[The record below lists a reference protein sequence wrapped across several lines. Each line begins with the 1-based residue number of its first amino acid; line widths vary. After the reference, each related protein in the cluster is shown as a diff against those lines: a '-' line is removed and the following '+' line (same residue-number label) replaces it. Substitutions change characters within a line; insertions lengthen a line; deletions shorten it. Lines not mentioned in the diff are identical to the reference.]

1 MTGST
6 SSPDAG
12 KRLRG
17 ERLRVRLSTR
27 EVERLSQAIAQ
38 QKNNQEYSIS
48 HAWLTDVENGEF
60 TPSFYKLYSLS
71 LIYGRTLNEVMG
83 FFGLHVSDFG
93 KDQQSLKLPRT
104 HLVGIAVDET
114 SPTITAP
121 VELRHNT
128 QIEGTNLVS
137 RMFEKWGEVPLA
149 LLQRMDLKNSL
160 YGYVGSEDYT
170 LYPLIRPGSFV
181 QIDPRQNKI
190 KTGDWQNEF
199 DRPIYFIELRDSYA
213 CSWCELRGNQLTL
226 VPYPHSRGQLRQVR
240 YPFDAEVVGRV
251 TGVTM
256 CIAEPNRH
264 GSIP

>member
-1 MTGST
+1 MQVTRGD
-6 SSPDAG
+6 SPQN
-12 KRLRG
+12 
-17 ERLRVRLSTR
+17 ETR
-27 EVERLSQAIAQ
+27 RNKAFKTMNS
-38 QKNNQEYSIS
+38 
-48 HAWLTDVENGEF
+48 
-60 TPSFYKLYSLS
+60 
-71 LIYGRTLNEVMG
+71 
-83 FFGLHVSDFG
+83 
-93 KDQQSLKLPRT
+93 
-104 HLVGIAVDET
+104 
-114 SPTITAP
+114 
-121 VELRHNT
+121 
-128 QIEGTNLVS
+128 NL
-137 RMFEKWGEVPLA
+137 
-149 LLQRMDLKNSL
+149 
-160 YGYVGSEDYT
+160 
-170 LYPLIRPGSFV
+170 SFV